1 MHNIILEI
9 HFYFVNIQI
18 SLSML
23 CWMTI
28 TKNAMDSY
36 YFGRLLLGTSKI
48 SNKDTFRGTSVW
60 KKMARFSKGINMLIF
75 YNLLKVKDLHS

>member
-1 MHNIILEI
+1 MYNIILEI
-9 HFYFVNIQI
+9 YFYFVNIQI

-23 CWMTI
+23 WWMTI

-48 SNKDTFRGTSVW
+48 SNKDTFRELKFG
-60 KKMARFSKGINMLIF
+60 KKMARFSKGKNMLIF